1 MASNSCRAHQT
12 RPEDTCSRQFAD
24 GSVRVSLMDI
34 DSGSWTASSVSQPGK
49 KGHQRAK
56 THKKVIM
63 SLNASVAM
71 IQLSQEEAAR
81 YKDLPV
87 VLDFRSGFGE
97 LPLRAH
103 APFECLDHALSSC

>member
-1 MASNSCRAHQT
+1 
-12 RPEDTCSRQFAD
+12 
-24 GSVRVSLMDI
+24 
-34 DSGSWTASSVSQPGK
+34 
-49 KGHQRAK
+49 
-56 THKKVIM
+56 M

-87 VLDFRSGFGE
+87 VLDFRPGFGVH
-97 LPLRAH
+97 PLRAR